1 MFADI
6 HFIAVRLR
14 PTPFELPF
22 DALTS
27 MLKSTGGLGDLK
39 KKTKPTLRIF
49 FIQKIEKKKDV
60 ASFCNPLEFLLFLVS
75 FWGMHQC

>member
-1 MFADI
+1 MILYTERVERDTRFIYIFFAGKLQNR
-6 HFIAVRLR
+6 FLEAPAVRLR

-39 KKTKPTLRIF
+39 KKETNPSDIFYTK
-49 FIQKIEKKKDV
+49 K
-60 ASFCNPLEFLLFLVS
+60 
-75 FWGMHQC
+75 